1 MRVLSKIFIILFLN
15 SGIVLSSDEASVSNS
30 QMDFLKHY
38 REAHYNLRLIDLESQ
53 INDKLKLVQQPERS
67 AMEALVS
74 YSKFVM
80 NLERNIDEKHYKEFI
95 ENLNVAIESLEA
107 FSSQKPNNISSK
119 LNLGLLYGL
128 KGGVAL
134 GYKKDYF
141 DAYRFGVKGVQLL
154 DEVYKNNPQLVDLE
168 LSKGIL
174 KLMIAQSTWYV
185 QWLAPLIV
193 ESGSISGGINHLDKV
208 IKDGE
213 YVSDEALL
221 AYVLLLWGEVNKDYL
236 SKSLSALE
244 KFTENYPDSI
254 QIYIALARGF
264 WLAHEYEK
272 SNFYALQGIIRI
284 QRHKS
289 AFIRKHGIITKSF
302 LLYWHY
308 RYLTE
313 KKEWLKLLRQT
324 EKKSEL
330 PIQSTFKAV
339 ALRNMGQYKSSK
351 ELAEE
356 TLINLEKTELKM
368 PLFIVPFLFDLKPT
382 LQSILEDKILG
393 GD

>member
-1 MRVLSKIFIILFLN
+1 
-15 SGIVLSSDEASVSNS
+15 
-30 QMDFLKHY
+30 MDFLKHY